1 VKRFSAKCHIA
12 LGLTFLVVSL
22 VLVAFYLGFVP
33 DRLGAIRAGRAALAE
48 SIAANSS
55 VFISQSDIRRLEANL
70 RLVVTRNPDL
80 LSAAVR
86 RLDGEVVV
94 KIGEHDRHWRDMA
107 GEHSTDSQLQVP
119 LWAGKQRWGKVELR
133 SRPLTVAGWYGFIF
147 DSRLHLI
154 LFIAGCGFPLFY
166 FYLGKMLR
174 QLDPSQAIPSRVRSA
189 LDTMVEGLLVIDA
202 NEHVVLANQ
211 AFASTVGKAPEE
223 LIGLRAADFK
233 WLTGDGSPLAQ
244 ESAPWLKALRE
255 KALQK
260 NVMVSLHDSESKRRA
275 FIVNC
280 SPIFVGKGQTGGVL
294 ISLDDVTELEEKEI
308 ELRQSKEAAEVANR
322 AKSEF
327 LANMSHEIRTPMNA
341 ILGFTEVLRRGYGQ
355 SEQNWHKH
363 LHTIHS
369 SGKHLLELINDI
381 LDLSKV
387 EAGGLKIERIPCAP
401 HHIIRDVVHVLAVK
415 AREKSISLDFE
426 FANAIPE
433 TILSDPSRLRQIVTN
448 LVGNSIKF
456 TEQGGVKIVVGLV
469 ASSTHPQLTIAVID
483 SGIGVPEDKLQSI
496 FDPFVQADTS
506 VTRKFGGTG
515 LGLAISRR
523 FAQALGGDVTL
534 RSELGKGSVFTVTID
549 TGPLEGVKLLEPQ
562 QALAADEQTSDHT
575 QLHWQFPPARVL
587 VVDDGDENR
596 ELVTVVLEEIGLK
609 VEGAENGEVAVE
621 KALREDFAVIFMDVQ
636 MPVMDGFTATRQ
648 LRLRGLNTP
657 IIALTAHAMKGFEE
671 EIMSVG
677 FSGYLTKPIDIDAMI
692 QKLAGLLRARSLD
705 AGPAEKHVEPIITD
719 TELESKPAVVEP
731 PLVSR
736 LAANNPR
743 FRPIVEKFVRRLA
756 DQLDAMTDSWNER
769 NFDELA
775 SLAHWLKGAG
785 GTVGFDAFTEPAAKL
800 EQLAKAKSEDEIE
813 ETIAEL
819 RRLANRIVA
828 SSNGDTLSSNS
839 SHFER
844 PDATLIGTKNLREE
858 L

>member
-12 LGLTFLVVSL
+12 LGLIFLVVTL
-22 VLVAFYLGFVP
+22 VLVASYLGFVP
-33 DRLGAIRAGRAALAE
+33 DRLGAIRAGRTALAE

-55 VFISQSDIRRLEANL
+55 IFISQSDIRRLEATL
-70 RLVVTRNPDL
+70 RLVIARNPDI

-86 RLDGEVVV
+86 RSDGQAVVR
-94 KIGEHDRHWRDMA
+94 IGEHDRHWRDMV

-119 LWAGKQRWGKVELR
+119 IWAGKQKWGTVELR
-133 SRPLTVAGWYGFIF
+133 SKPLTVEGWYGFLF
-147 DSRLHLI
+147 DYRLHLI

-174 QLDPSQAIPSRVRSA
+174 QLDPSQAIPTRVRSA

-202 NEHVVLANQ
+202 HEHIVLANQ
-211 AFASTVGKAPEE
+211 AFASTMGKTPEE
-223 LIGLRAADFK
+223 LIGLSASEFK
-233 WLTGDGSPLAQ
+233 WLAGDGSPLAQ

-260 NVMVSLHDSESKRRA
+260 NVMISLHDSQTKRRA

-280 SPIFVGKGQTGGVL
+280 SPIFVSKGQTGGVL

-341 ILGFTEVLRRGYGQ
+341 ILGFTEVLKRGYGQ
-355 SEQNWHKH
+355 SEQNWQKH

-381 LDLSKV
+381 LDLSKI
-387 EAGGLKIERIPCAP
+387 EAGGLNIELIPCKP
-401 HHIIRDVVHVLAVK
+401 HHIIRDVIQVLGVK

-426 FANAIPE
+426 LANAIPE

-456 TEQGGVKIVVGLV
+456 TEQGGVKIAIGLA
-469 ASSTHPQLTIAVID
+469 ASSSTPQLTIAVID

-496 FDPFVQADTS
+496 FNPFVQADTS

-523 FAQALGGDVTL
+523 FAQALGGDINI
-534 RSELGKGSVFTVTID
+534 RSELGKGSVFTVSID
-549 TGPLEGVKLLEPQ
+549 TGPLEGVKMLETYQ
-562 QALAADEQTSDHT
+562 VLADSEEITTENAPR
-575 QLHWQFPPARVL
+575 WQFPPARVL

-609 VEGAENGEVAVE
+609 VEGAENGQVAIE
-621 KALREDFAVIFMDVQ
+621 KAQREDFAVIFMDVQ

-648 LRLRGLNTP
+648 LRLKGFKTP

-671 EIMSVG
+671 EIMAVG

-692 QKLAGLLRARSLD
+692 RKLADLLRARSLNAD
-705 AGPAEKHVEPIITD
+705 HSERQFEPCITD
-719 TELESKPAVVEP
+719 TENASKPVEVEP
-731 PLVSR
+731 PLISR
-736 LAANNPR
+736 LVANNPR
-743 FRPIVEKFVRRLA
+743 FQPIVEKFVRRLA
-756 DQLDAMTDSWNER
+756 DQLDAMSKAWDER
-769 NFDELA
+769 NFEELA
-775 SLAHWLKGAG
+775 NLAHWLKGAG
-785 GTVGFDAFTEPAAKL
+785 GTVGFDAFTEPAFGL
-800 EQLAKAKSEDEIE
+800 EQLAKTQNTEEIE
-813 ETIAEL
+813 AAIAEL
-819 RRLANRIVA
+819 RRIAGRIVTSSDAYGPA
-828 SSNGDTLSSNS
+828 SIVSTGAL
-839 SHFER
+839 
-844 PDATLIGTKNLREE
+844 
-858 L
+858 

>member
-1 VKRFSAKCHIA
+1 MKRFSAKCHIA
-12 LGLTFLVVSL
+12 LGLIFLVVTL
-22 VLVAFYLGFVP
+22 VLVASYLGFVP
-33 DRLGAIRAGRAALAE
+33 DRLGAIRAGRTALAE

-55 VFISQSDIRRLEANL
+55 IFISQSDIRRLEATL
-70 RLVVTRNPDL
+70 RLVIARNPDI

-86 RLDGEVVV
+86 RSDGQAVVR
-94 KIGEHDRHWRDMA
+94 IGEHDRHWRDMA

-119 LWAGKQRWGKVELR
+119 IWAGKQKWGTVELR
-133 SRPLTVAGWYGFIF
+133 SKPLTVEGWYGFLF
-147 DSRLHLI
+147 DYRLHLI

-174 QLDPSQAIPSRVRSA
+174 QLDPSQAIPTRVRSA

-202 NEHVVLANQ
+202 HEHIVLANQ
-211 AFASTVGKAPEE
+211 AFASTMGKTPEE
-223 LIGLRAADFK
+223 LIGLSASEFK
-233 WLTGDGSPLAQ
+233 WLAGDGSPLAQ

-260 NVMVSLHDSESKRRA
+260 NVMISLHDSQTKRRA

-280 SPIFVGKGQTGGVL
+280 SPIFVSKGQTGGVL

-341 ILGFTEVLRRGYGQ
+341 ILGFTEVLKRGYGQ
-355 SEQNWHKH
+355 SEQNWQKH

-381 LDLSKV
+381 LDLSKI
-387 EAGGLKIERIPCAP
+387 EAGGLKVERIPCKP
-401 HHIIRDVVHVLAVK
+401 HHIIRDVIQVLGVK

-426 FANAIPE
+426 LANAIPE

-456 TEQGGVKIVVGLV
+456 TEQGGVKIAIGLA
-469 ASSTHPQLTIAVID
+469 ASSSSPQLTIAVID

-496 FDPFVQADTS
+496 FNPFVQADTS

-523 FAQALGGDVTL
+523 FAQALGGDITI

-549 TGPLEGVKLLEPQ
+549 TGPLEGVKLLESHQ
-562 QALAADEQTSDHT
+562 VLAASEEITTEDQPR
-575 QLHWQFPPARVL
+575 WQFPPARVL

-609 VEGAENGEVAVE
+609 VEGAENGQVAVE
-621 KALREDFAVIFMDVQ
+621 MAQREDFAVIFMDVQ

-648 LRLRGLNTP
+648 LRLRGFKTP

-671 EIMSVG
+671 EIMAVG

-692 QKLAGLLRARSLD
+692 HKLADLLRARSLD
-705 AGPAEKHVEPIITD
+705 AAHSGKHIEPAIAMDTEIALRPAEE
-719 TELESKPAVVEP
+719 EP
-731 PLVSR
+731 PLISR

-743 FRPIVEKFVRRLA
+743 FRPIVEKFVRRLE
-756 DQLDAMTDSWNER
+756 DQLDAMSKAWDER
-769 NFDELA
+769 NFEELA
-775 SLAHWLKGAG
+775 NLAHWLKGAG
-785 GTVGFDAFTEPAAKL
+785 GTVGFDAFTEPAFGL
-800 EQLAKAKSEDEIE
+800 EQLAKAQNTEEIE
-813 ETIAEL
+813 AAIAEL
-819 RRLANRIVA
+819 RRIAGRIVTSSDAYGPA
-828 SSNGDTLSSNS
+828 SIVSTGAL
-839 SHFER
+839 
-844 PDATLIGTKNLREE
+844 
-858 L
+858 

>member
-1 VKRFSAKCHIA
+1 MKRLSAKCHIA
-12 LGLTFLVVSL
+12 LGLTFLVVTM

-48 SIAANSS
+48 AVAANSS

-70 RLVVTRNPDL
+70 RLVVTRNSDL

-86 RLDGEVVV
+86 RLDGEAVV
-94 KIGEHDRHWRDMA
+94 KIGEHDRHWRELA
-107 GEHSTDSQLQVP
+107 SEHSTDSQLQVP
-119 LWAGKQRWGKVELR
+119 IWAGKQKWGTVELR
-133 SRPLTVAGWYGFIF
+133 SRPLTVEGWYGFIF

-174 QLDPSQAIPSRVRSA
+174 QLDPSQAMPSRVRSA
-189 LDTMVEGLLVIDA
+189 LDTMVEGLLLIDA
-202 NEHVVLANQ
+202 NERVVLANQ

-223 LIGLRAADFK
+223 LIGLSAADFK
-233 WLTGDGSPLAQ
+233 WLTGDGAPLAQ

-280 SPIFVGKGQTGGVL
+280 SPIFVAKGQTGGVL

-341 ILGFTEVLRRGYGQ
+341 ILGFTEVLKRGYGQ
-355 SEQNWHKH
+355 SGQNWQKH

-381 LDLSKV
+381 LDLSKI
-387 EAGGLKIERIPCAP
+387 EAGGLKVERIPCAP
-401 HHIIRDVVHVLAVK
+401 HHIIRDVVQVLSVK

-426 FANAIPE
+426 FANAVPE
-433 TILSDPSRLRQIVTN
+433 TILSDPSRLRQILTN

-456 TEQGGVKIVVGLV
+456 TEEGGVRIVVGLA
-469 ASSTHPQLTIAVID
+469 ASSAQPQLTLAVID
-483 SGIGVPEDKLQSI
+483 TGIGVAEDKQQSI

-523 FAQALGGDVTL
+523 FAQALGGDITL
-534 RSELGKGSVFTVTID
+534 RSEPGKGSVFTVRID
-549 TGPLEGVKLLEPQ
+549 TGPLDGVRMLEPH
-562 QALAADEQTSDHT
+562 QALAASEELTTESHPQ
-575 QLHWQFPPARVL
+575 WQFPPARVL

-621 KALREDFAVIFMDVQ
+621 KALRGDFAVIFMDVQ

-648 LRLRGLNTP
+648 LRLRGLKTP

-671 EIMSVG
+671 QIMSMG
-677 FSGYLTKPIDIDAMI
+677 FSGYLVKPIDIDAMI
-692 QKLAGLLRARSLD
+692 HKLADLLRARSLD
-705 AGPAEKHVEPIITD
+705 SDHSEKHVEAAVIDAEPKA
-719 TELESKPAVVEP
+719 KPAPAEP

-743 FRPIVEKFVRRLA
+743 FRPIVEKFARRLT
-756 DQLDAMTDSWNER
+756 DQLEAMSKAWNDRDFE
-769 NFDELA
+769 ELA
-775 SLAHWLKGAG
+775 GLAHWLKGAG
-785 GTVGFDAFTEPAAKL
+785 GTVGFDAFTEPALAL
-800 EQLAKAKSEDEIE
+800 EQLAKAQNTE
-813 ETIAEL
+813 EVEATIDGL
-819 RRLANRIVA
+819 RQLASRIVVSNDGNVLARIA
-828 SSNGDTLSSNS
+828 SDRAL
-839 SHFER
+839 
-844 PDATLIGTKNLREE
+844 
-858 L
+858 

>member
-1 VKRFSAKCHIA
+1 MKRLSARTHIA
-12 LGLTFLVVSL
+12 LGLTFLLVSL
-22 VLVAFYLGFVP
+22 ILVSFYLGFIP

-55 VFISQSDIRRLEANL
+55 IFIGQSDLRRLEAIL
-70 RLVVTRNPDL
+70 RFVVSRNPDI
-80 LSAAVR
+80 LSAAIRRADGVIVVR
-86 RLDGEVVV
+86 V
-94 KIGEHDRHWRDMA
+94 GEHDRYWRAMTD
-107 GEHSTDSQLQVP
+107 EHSTDSQMLVP
-119 LWAGKQRWGKVELR
+119 IWSGKQRWGALEIR
-133 SRPLTVAGWYGFIF
+133 SQPLTAAGWYSFIF
-147 DSRLHLI
+147 DPRLRLI
-154 LFIAGCGFPLFY
+154 LFIVACAFPLFY

-174 QLDPSQAIPSRVRSA
+174 QLDPSQAIPTRVRSA

-202 NEHVVLANQ
+202 NGRLVLANQ
-211 AFASTVGKAPEE
+211 AFASIVGKEPDE
-223 LIGLRAADFK
+223 LIGLSASAFAWSTGEGAAIDDPS
-233 WLTGDGSPLAQ
+233 T
-244 ESAPWLKALRE
+244 PWICALRE
-255 KALQK
+255 KTLQRNSMIALTDHK
-260 NVMVSLHDSESKRRA
+260 EKRRA

-280 SPIFVGKGQTGGVL
+280 SPIFVGKGQVGGVL
-294 ISLDDVTELEEKEI
+294 ISLDDVTALEEKEI

-355 SEQNWHKH
+355 SEQNWQKH

-381 LDLSKV
+381 LDLSKI
-387 EAGGLKIERIPCAP
+387 EAGGLKVERIPCKP
-401 HHIIRDVVHVLAVK
+401 HQIIRDVVQVLSVK

-426 FANAIPE
+426 FAGAVPE
-433 TILSDPSRLRQIVTN
+433 KILSDPSRLRQILTN

-456 TEQGGVKIVVGLV
+456 TEEGGVKIVAGLST
-469 ASSTHPQLTIAVID
+469 ASAQPQLTLAVID
-483 SGIGVPEDKLQSI
+483 TGIGVPEDKQQAI

-534 RSELGKGSVFTVTID
+534 RSEVGKGSMFTVKID
-549 TGPLEGVKLLEPQ
+549 TGPLDGVRMLEPQ
-562 QALAADEQTSDHT
+562 QALAASEEITAAGDSR
-575 QLHWQFPPARVL
+575 WQFPSARVL

-609 VEGAENGEVAVE
+609 VEGAENGQVAVE

-648 LRLRGLNTP
+648 LRLRGVTVP

-671 EIMSVG
+671 EIMAVG

-692 QKLAGLLRARSLD
+692 HRLAELLRAHS
-705 AGPAEKHVEPIITD
+705 
-719 TELESKPAVVEP
+719 LESAGAETPIPSAAPDRDEPALVEAP
-731 PLVSR
+731 VVSR

-743 FRPIVEKFVRRLA
+743 FRPIVEKFARRLA
-756 DQLDAMTDSWNER
+756 DQLDAMSKAWEER
-769 NFDELA
+769 NYEELA
-775 SLAHWLKGAG
+775 NLGHWLKGAG
-785 GTVGFDAFTEPAAKL
+785 GTVGFDVFTGPAYAL
-800 EQLAKAKSEDEIE
+800 EQLAKARQEESIE
-813 ETIAEL
+813 AAIADL
-819 RRLANRIVA
+819 RRLAGRIA
-828 SSNGDTLSSNS
+828 LSSEGD
-839 SHFER
+839 SHTAPASRTEGLWSER
-844 PDATLIGTKNLREE
+844 
-858 L
+858 